1 MSNKS
6 EAKVEIKL
14 RVNISIDPVKSLLC
28 GECDH
33 LMPRSSSQA
42 SCSLFYAEDLKN
54 EELATTPDHEKF
66 KRTFR
71 CVQATRGTIHA

>member
-1 MSNKS
+1 MPNKTDATV
-6 EAKVEIKL
+6 ELKLKV
-14 RVNISIDPVKSLLC
+14 RISIDPTKSLCC

-42 SCSLFYAEDLKN
+42 GCSLFYAEDLKN
-54 EELATTPDHEKF
+54 EELLATPDHEKF